1 MNTYYYIYEITNL
14 INGKRYRGQHKTTNL
29 NDNYMGSGVAINA
42 AYEKYGINN
51 FHKNVQKNMLKG
63 EFNYGN

>member
-1 MNTYYYIYEITNL
+1 
-14 INGKRYRGQHKTTNL
+14 
-29 NDNYMGSGVAINA
+29 MGSGVAINA

-51 FHKNVQKNMLKG
+51 FHKNVQKDMLKG